1 MLFFF
6 HKDNAN
12 VDVDAT
18 GEFFLYT
25 NRYSKYN
32 KYNNKISRRQL
43 MI

>member
-1 MLFFF
+1 VNTCIVNTFHNKFSKTYMLFFF

-25 NRYSKYN
+25 NR
-32 KYNNKISRRQL
+32 
-43 MI
+43 